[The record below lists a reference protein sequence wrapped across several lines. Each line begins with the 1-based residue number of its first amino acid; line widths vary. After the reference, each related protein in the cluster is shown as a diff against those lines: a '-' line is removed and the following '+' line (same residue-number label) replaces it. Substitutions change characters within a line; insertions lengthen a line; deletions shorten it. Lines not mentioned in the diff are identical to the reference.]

1 MHIIT
6 DESRGFVLSNLPPT
20 ASRLISI
27 AGHVLTTRRFHG
39 FYTYHSSSLLDPVFF
54 LSADSLSLFSKA
66 YLSVKNLY
74 FIISVIHFPP
84 NIIINYEKRI
94 YRDNNNLF

>member
-6 DESRGFVLSNLPPT
+6 GESRGFVLSNLPPT

-39 FYTYHSSSLLDPVFF
+39 FYNVSQLFITWSCFF
-54 LSADSLSLFSKA
+54 LSLSSKD
-66 YLSVKNLY
+66 YLSVKD
-74 FIISVIHFPP
+74 FWI
-84 NIIINYEKRI
+84 
-94 YRDNNNLF
+94 LF

>member
-6 DESRGFVLSNLPPT
+6 GKSRGFVLSNLPAT

-54 LSADSLSLFSKA
+54 FLYPQIL
-66 YLSVKNLY
+66 YLY
-74 FIISVIHFPP
+74 FQRLPIQSKIWIL
-84 NIIINYEKRI
+84 
-94 YRDNNNLF
+94 LFQL

>member
-54 LSADSLSLFSKA
+54 YPQIPYLYFQKPTFRSKIWISLFQ
-66 YLSVKNLY
+66 
-74 FIISVIHFPP
+74 
-84 NIIINYEKRI
+84 
-94 YRDNNNLF
+94 

>member
-6 DESRGFVLSNLPPT
+6 GKSRGFVLSNLPAT

-54 LSADSLSLFSKA
+54 LSLSADSLSLFSTPT
-66 YLSVKNLY
+66 LPSVKDLD
-74 FIISVIHFPP
+74 FIISVVMHFPP
-84 NIIINYEKRI
+84 NVIINYDSVYI
-94 YRDNNNLF
+94 